1 MFGWF
6 VKNTGILEKSLDAVW
21 LRNQVISNNIANV
34 DTPGFKSSKVEF
46 ENILRSAME
55 NGELSSDGTAG
66 MDGLEPVVVENRW
79 TTMRMDGNN
88 VDIDSE
94 MVDLARN
101 SIRYDALVQ
110 KISKE
115 FGRIR
120 MAIREGK

>member
-1 MFGWF
+1 MRGWF
-6 VKNTGILEKSLDAVW
+6 VKNTGILEKSLDVAW
-21 LRNQVISNNIANV
+21 LRNQIISNNIANV

-46 ENILRSAME
+46 ESILRSAME
-55 NGELSSDGTAG
+55 NGEISSDGTG
-66 MDGLEPVVVENRW
+66 GLDGVEPVVVENRW

-101 SIRYDALVQ
+101 SIQYDALVQ